1 MYSQPFAS
9 LSTLSVSSLA
19 VVGAFPQ
26 ASERGHGDLTD
37 LPRGRHSAY
46 KAIAQLVAQYLGN
59 EEENIPAELLEMLR
73 NGDLYKVSKFA

>member
-19 VVGAFPQ
+19 VVGAFPR
-26 ASERGHGDLTD
+26 ASEGGRGDLID

-59 EEENIPAELLEMLR
+59 EEENIPVELLEMLR
-73 NGDLYKVSKFA
+73 NGDLYKVSRFA